1 MGMCIVVSP
10 GDSMW
15 WLLRPEFLAY
25 VDRVRV
31 DPADYARVE
40 SEKSDSGYHAAVWRR
55 LSVLAAN
62 GVLDLSPVE
71 VDWES
76 CGVEA
81 EQRLEKVLPD
91 ERLAEVFIADLIFV
105 YRYWLEFNQQRLET
119 LPVVDAYAQC
129 VREHLPV
136 WTSDLELLVNRG
148 RQALLDQP
156 KILQQTARS
165 IVGRAVCLR
174 EVNRRYRGAAF
185 ASLRQF
191 QPFVKYAECPQD
203 FPPDACLEVF
213 GVNGKDLPAA
223 RTINLPV
230 EPDLSFLSH
239 GMSKLDYWT
248 RLSAIRSDYAGMR
261 ARLSS
266 LGAAGVELIDN
277 LRDGRLD
284 LRAAQ
289 ACAGLERE
297 LADLGSKI
305 RAGSPYLREAFYGL
319 CLVPTVALAR
329 TLEAVGEEG
338 GRGAAPPPGK
348 PDADLVSCP
357 EACGYYAI
365 QESLLDLSRVECP
378 RRVKIWRKAGSP
390 KRYTFWRAADY

>member
-1 MGMCIVVSP
+1 MAVRIVISP

-25 VDRVRV
+25 VDEVMI

-62 GVLDLSPVE
+62 GMIDRSPVE
-71 VDWES
+71 VDWAS

-81 EQRLEKVLPD
+81 EQRLEMVLAD

-105 YRYWLEFNQQRLET
+105 YKYWLEFNQQRLET

-129 VREHLPV
+129 VRDHLPV
-136 WTSDLELLVNRG
+136 WVSDLELLVNRG
-148 RQALLDQP
+148 RQALRDQP

-203 FPPDACLEVF
+203 S
-213 GVNGKDLPAA
+213 
-223 RTINLPV
+223 RRMPV
-230 EPDLSFLSH
+230 SRS
-239 GMSKLDYWT
+239 
-248 RLSAIRSDYAGMR
+248 SA
-261 ARLSS
+261 
-266 LGAAGVELIDN
+266 
-277 LRDGRLD
+277 
-284 LRAAQ
+284 
-289 ACAGLERE
+289 
-297 LADLGSKI
+297 
-305 RAGSPYLREAFYGL
+305 
-319 CLVPTVALAR
+319 
-329 TLEAVGEEG
+329 
-338 GRGAAPPPGK
+338 
-348 PDADLVSCP
+348 
-357 EACGYYAI
+357 
-365 QESLLDLSRVECP
+365 
-378 RRVKIWRKAGSP
+378 
-390 KRYTFWRAADY
+390 